1 VWLDAAGVAKCGIP
15 CHVLQANRLRSKPS
29 SHTTVTSRGDG
40 EPRDTDCSGAL
51 TCRGRPHAQVD
62 WLVAKSRVR
71 GGVRGPQSCLHTC
84 GAMPAR
90 RGRLETKGVARDGA
104 TAHKRPLQ
112 KISRLDGRLT
122 HKILARRRR
131 AQGHEWT
138 RSTTLSRGGSPAARW
153 PALRQVHMAAH
164 LDAAGASRKRPRW
177 RRGKDGCG
185 GAHIG
190 SAV

>member
-1 VWLDAAGVAKCGIP
+1 LLGSSDLSRAATRA
-15 CHVLQANRLRSKPS
+15 
-29 SHTTVTSRGDG
+29 
-40 EPRDTDCSGAL
+40 
-51 TCRGRPHAQVD
+51 
-62 WLVAKSRVR
+62 
-71 GGVRGPQSCLHTC
+71 
-84 GAMPAR
+84 
-90 RGRLETKGVARDGA
+90 GRLASGQVQSARWCARATVVLAHVRRHARSARPSRNQRCSTRRRDGA